1 MTVYI
6 GIPQLIL
13 VLFII
18 VSLIQK
24 IIKRCTVGDA
34 VKNVNGEI
42 VSLRK
47 EASVDLGSYVVSQ
60 TVLLGLLYWGGF
72 FG

>member
-13 VLFII
+13 VLWVI

-42 VSLRK
+42 VSLKK
-47 EASVDLGSYVVSQ
+47 EASVDLGAHVISI

>member
-13 VLFII
+13 VLFVV
-18 VSLIQK
+18 VSLVQK

-47 EASVDLGSYVVSQ
+47 EASTELGSHVISQ